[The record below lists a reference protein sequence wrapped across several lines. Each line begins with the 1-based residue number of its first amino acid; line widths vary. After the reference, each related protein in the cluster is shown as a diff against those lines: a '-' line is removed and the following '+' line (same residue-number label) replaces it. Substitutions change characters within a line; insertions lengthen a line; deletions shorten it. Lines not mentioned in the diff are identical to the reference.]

1 MWTIFFNFPLFLNKY
16 ISHNSKKYDKNKN
29 EIKIN
34 IRGVIINDK
43 NKPIFCLFSHSIS
56 YE

>member
-34 IRGVIINDK
+34 IRGNDIICIIHNSF
-43 NKPIFCLFSHSIS
+43 ILFILPHAN
-56 YE
+56 